1 MCSVSNSSVLHTSD
15 LESPNPPSPPP
26 PSSMLG
32 SDTGCDCDAR
42 ADGRLLSAMS
52 TSAPTPSPSS
62 NTTATTNATDP
73 TPLQLWLG
81 LIATVGCVAGAVV
94 LLLLRRRR
102 RWSFARR
109 SIYGVDGLDQSL
121 MDEAHSDHMWPTD
134 ENIAQGSDGSRMAPV
149 PSAVTIPR
157 DAQEPDGIRMTP
169 VPATATVPRYARDL
183 DGISSS
189 SLQLLL
195 MESAAPA
202 FIGEGSSL
210 VPDPTCTNIHAHAC
224 HSELE
229 PRGGHVEQ

>member
-1 MCSVSNSSVLHTSD
+1 
-15 LESPNPPSPPP
+15 
-26 PSSMLG
+26 MLG

-42 ADGRLLSAMS
+42 TDDRLLPAMS

-62 NTTATTNATDP
+62 NPTSTTTNATDP
-73 TPLQLWLG
+73 TPLQLWFG
-81 LIATVGCVAGAVV
+81 VIATVSFVAGAVV

-102 RWSFARR
+102 RWPFGTR
-109 SIYGVDGLDQSL
+109 SISGVGGLDEPLTDEALSDH
-121 MDEAHSDHMWPTD
+121 MVSTDEAHSDHTGPTD
-134 ENIAQGSDGSRMAPV
+134 GSDAQGSGGSWMAPV
-149 PSAVTIPR
+149 PSAVTVPR

-169 VPATATVPRYARDL
+169 VPSTVTIPRYARDL

-195 MESAAPA
+195 RESTAPA

-210 VPDPTCTNIHAHAC
+210 VPDPTSTNIHAHAC